1 MQKKGIGDFFFTI
14 ILWILIGGLAQWL
27 MQHQF
32 HGDGA
37 GAAMTGLSTGS
48 ETAEG
53 VGFSSYWSA
62 LGLVALFFAV
72 IAFMVRDLMR
82 DNPVARSLKVIGT
95 RLLSTTFDIGLFAL
109 GGTLFLMLSPAA
121 VNTVPQWQ
129 ALFIGVSLPFFIII
143 LVVLGVIWCLLKFSR
158 LSLVS
163 IPALEFKPLVRVAL
177 YLGLLA
183 ILILAAWLAI

>member
-27 MQHQF
+27 MQHQLN
-32 HGDGA
+32 GNGTA
-37 GAAMTGLSTGS
+37 VTGMSTGDNM
-48 ETAEG
+48 AEG

-72 IAFMVRDLMR
+72 IAFMARDLMR
-82 DNPVARSLKVIGT
+82 DNPVTRSLKVIGT

-121 VNTVPQWQ
+121 SHTVPQWQ
-129 ALFIGVSLPFFIII
+129 ALFIGISLPFFIVI
-143 LVVLGVIWCLLKFSR
+143 LVVLGVIWCLLRFSR

-177 YLGLLA
+177 YVGLLA
-183 ILILAAWLAI
+183 ILVLAAWLAL

>member
-14 ILWILIGGLAQWL
+14 VLWILIGGLAQWL
-27 MQHQF
+27 MQHQL
-32 HGDGA
+32 GG
-37 GAAMTGLSTGS
+37 GEGNAAMTGISTGS
-48 ETAEG
+48 STAEG

-62 LGLVALFFAV
+62 LGLVSLFFAV
-72 IAFMVRDLMR
+72 IAFMARDLMR
-82 DNPVARSLKVIGT
+82 DNPVTRSLKVIGT

-109 GGTLFLMLSPAA
+109 GGTLFLMLSPSA
-121 VNTVPQWQ
+121 NHTVPQWQ
-129 ALFIGVSLPFFIII
+129 ALFIGISLPFFIVI
-143 LVVLGVIWCLLKFSR
+143 LVVLGVIWCLLRFSR

-183 ILILAAWLAI
+183 VFVLAAWLAL